1 MPKIK
6 SYTMR
11 TLLCSLLFISLST
24 TLQAQTNQTKNDT
37 LKNLDPVIITIKQQ
51 SPERMPEI
59 KENVLF
65 SGKKN

>member
-1 MPKIK
+1 MPEIK

-51 SPERMPEI
+51 SPERMP
-59 KENVLF
+59 
-65 SGKKN
+65 